1 MTPLKDRY
9 TTVAI
14 GLHWIIA
21 ALMIYMLFWGE
32 DLIRIPRGSDD
43 TFGPSLHITIGVT
56 ILLLSIFRLA
66 WRFMNPPP
74 PLPASM
80 TRWEALGAHVLH
92 VLFYVLMIGLP
103 LTGWL
108 TLSRFSE
115 SRPGVQNAEA
125 FGLFHLPAL
134 STSIPFGGLH
144 GLGAN
149 IAIGLLALHVLAA
162 LKHQFIDK
170 DNILSRMRPM

>member
-1 MTPLKDRY
+1 MQRDRY

-14 GLHWIIA
+14 ALHWIIA

-32 DLIRIPRGSDD
+32 DLIRIPRGSEDA
-43 TFGPSLHITIGVT
+43 FGPSLHITIGVT
-56 ILLLSIFRLA
+56 IFALSIFRLA

-74 PLPASM
+74 PLPPSTARCE
-80 TRWEALGAHVLH
+80 TLGAHILH
-92 VLFYVLMIGLP
+92 GFFYVLMISLP

-108 TLSRFSE
+108 TLSRFSG

-125 FGLFHLPAL
+125 FGLFHLPTIA
-134 STSIPFGGLH
+134 TDIPFGQMH

-149 IAIGLLALHVLAA
+149 IAIALLALHVLAA
-162 LKHQFIDK
+162 LKHQFINR
-170 DNILSRMRPM
+170 DNLLSRMRPM